1 MTLERTAKVNALTAL
16 LRSID
21 LGIDARK
28 PLTDPQIAELAHW
41 RTRDEAL
48 AAATAR
54 AEAIRLAKRITLLD
68 TELNDNHT
76 RTAELLEASP
86 AAPLLDE
93 KGIGPVIAAVV
104 YTAWSHLGRVRS
116 EAAFAALAGV
126 SPIPASSGNTV
137 RHRLNRGGDRRLNR
151 AIHQAIIVRTAHDQH
166 TRAYI
171 ERRTAEGKT
180 NRREGLDRGLTDIED
195 SPLVLGAVP
204 PGVPA
209 GDCVLESLQAARSD
223 GALAGP

>member
-1 MTLERTAKVNALTAL
+1 M
-16 LRSID
+16 
-21 LGIDARK
+21 
-28 PLTDPQIAELAHW
+28 
-41 RTRDEAL
+41 
-48 AAATAR
+48 
-54 AEAIRLAKRITLLD
+54 AIRKFGAHGELCPTAVASTPSDRLL
-68 TELNDNHT
+68 
-76 RTAELLEASP
+76 SGP
-86 AAPLLDE
+86 ALPPLIDE

-116 EAAFAALAGV
+116 EAALAALAGV
-126 SPIPASSGNTV
+126 NPIPASSGNTV

-223 GALAGP
+223 GALAGPLPLAVKPGPEDMFRLGFSCPSGWHPSFRAYEVD

>member
-28 PLTDPQIAELAHW
+28 PLTDPQITEISHW

-54 AEAIRLAKRITLLD
+54 AEAIRLAKHITLLD

-151 AIHQAIIVRTAHDQH
+151 AIHQAIIVRTAHDEH

-180 NRREGLDRGLTDIED
+180 KREIRRCLKRYLSRHLYRI
-195 SPLVLGAVP
+195 LN
-204 PGVPA
+204 
-209 GDCVLESLQAARSD
+209 AAD
-223 GALAGP
+223 DTIPTTA